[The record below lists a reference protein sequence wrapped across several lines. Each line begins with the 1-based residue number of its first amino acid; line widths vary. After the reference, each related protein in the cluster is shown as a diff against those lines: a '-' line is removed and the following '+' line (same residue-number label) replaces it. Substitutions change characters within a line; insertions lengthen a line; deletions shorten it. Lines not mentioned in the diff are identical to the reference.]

1 MDELDF
7 EKPKVVLEGI
17 SQISQAIKEAPKIEG
32 LASGVEGLDDLFFT
46 TEIVN
51 KKVVKK
57 SLGGIPSFSVFN
69 VTGSSDTGKTL
80 LAEQFAVKQ
89 AESGRS
95 VVFVTAETPAA
106 FVAVSLNERA
116 KAMGIEF
123 SKIED
128 QIILIDAASYSSLR
142 ENIPNL
148 LATLEHVIK
157 KYNVSITIIDSIT
170 GFYENKEM
178 LARTVV
184 RKIYNFLKKQGQTA
198 LLVSQKRS
206 GHEDL
211 TAEAAGGYAVGH
223 IVDGTMVLAKELIMS
238 QYTAKIYGKPIG
250 EIVRLFRIDGCRLC
264 AHDTRTH
271 FLEITDTGI
280 LKIGNPLTANE

>member
-1 MDELDF
+1 M
-7 EKPKVVLEGI
+7 
-17 SQISQAIKEAPKIEG
+17 
-32 LASGVEGLDDLFFT
+32 
-46 TEIVN
+46 
-51 KKVVKK
+51 VKK

-184 RKIYNFLKKQGQTA
+184 RRIYNFLKKHGQTA
-198 LLVSQKRS
+198 LLVSQKGRV
-206 GHEDL
+206 
-211 TAEAAGGYAVGH
+211 T
-223 IVDGTMVLAKELIMS
+223 
-238 QYTAKIYGKPIG
+238 KI
-250 EIVRLFRIDGCRLC
+250 
-264 AHDTRTH
+264 
-271 FLEITDTGI
+271 
-280 LKIGNPLTANE
+280 

>member
-46 TEIVN
+46 TEIVD

-184 RKIYNFLKKQGQTA
+184 RRIYNFLKKHGQTA

>member
-1 MDELDF
+1 M
-7 EKPKVVLEGI
+7 
-17 SQISQAIKEAPKIEG
+17 
-32 LASGVEGLDDLFFT
+32 
-46 TEIVN
+46 
-51 KKVVKK
+51 VKK